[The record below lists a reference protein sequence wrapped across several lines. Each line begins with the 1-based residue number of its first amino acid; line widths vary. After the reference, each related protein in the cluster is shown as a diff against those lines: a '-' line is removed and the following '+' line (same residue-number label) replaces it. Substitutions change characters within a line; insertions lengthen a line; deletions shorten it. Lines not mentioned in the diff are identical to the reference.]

1 MISEVLSAID
11 ELYIQE
17 ASCELNSCLEI
28 LNEYDKLYKTQGIVS
43 INTYDMN
50 KFFQENAWSDE
61 VKRMNRGKS
70 TINKIIFTIPR
81 MIVALVKLI
90 TGQLKKH
97 KPVTQQQAQR
107 IEQQIQH
114 VNPKNIH
121 VSKKGSMLDI
131 VAVVGGS
138 AALAGA
144 GAIAYIGFKKA
155 ASPKTKLDKQDLDK
169 ARMMLVLE
177 QKKTADQAEQIKQLE
192 KEKEK
197 SDELAEINKN
207 YATEKEE
214 GEEKANKALT
224 AANKEIERLKKL
236 NKDSEKENKN
246 LTDKNQQLENDN
258 TLLRAEMSKFVSPE
272 ECSKRLSGI
281 YIEFIKLLS
290 DMVSVVK
297 ENPNKERI
305 DGIKKQIQEITKE
318 FNIDTRGKDET
329 VVVSFEELCK
339 YVNENAKKVEE
350 LSGKLKT
357 LKTEFD
363 LLTKNNNDQI
373 DANVKL
379 AKQNEELR
387 KKLED
392 RKKENKKKFKENVDA
407 AIKFIPNNSKF
418 NKLKDELKALEKKIE
433 ESRETHSGLLGE
445 IKEAESKKN
454 KLNEEV
460 NAAQK
465 SHDAEMDKLKNT
477 FNEEKSNHD
486 AEMNK
491 LKNEQQEANKI
502 LSDIT
507 AEIEKLKNEKKDL
520 ENKIK
525 TATDIDNLNE
535 KANRLDSEL
544 QNKKAEIAGKDEKI
558 SKLEKELKEKDKE
571 LNALKTAHSTF
582 DKSFSNY
589 AYLDKK
595 ISDEYFKQTKI
606 KQTDEK
612 TASTAENEDNE
623 ELLAICADA
632 MKTCTQS
639 LTSDV
644 KHISDAQELISEVSE
659 IAVTSEK
666 PEESEESEQ
675 QQEKPEEPD
684 KQETQNSGEGSTYK
698 DGDKEY
704 EIVKLPKRKPE
715 KDEGYRIGTWDSTNN
730 EITNVVKLDDFEWI
744 DNLYM
749 SDGTIQGSFSGEGKD
764 SVENCKNNGFIILK
778 PKNEVESNEAD
789 NMKSN
794 IDDEKE
800 SEKHEEKPE
809 TTEDSSSEQP
819 EESEEVNI
827 DEEIDKLLS
836 EIKDSDEEK
845 PEENDEKSEESEN
858 SETEDVDDSSKELEE
873 SEETNDNPTE
883 PEEDTSEKTAESDV
897 GPSEQQQEQPEESEK
912 HEEKPETTEDVA
924 MKHAIEK
931 AIEDKHT
938 QPISLKQA
946 QQDMRSALQG
956 NGTAG
961 FMTDDPDRP
970 GKLKKVDN
978 FNEAKYIVLN
988 DYFLYPKQFGNIKN
1002 ADLDPKIF
1010 NIDFKDITN
1019 NNTTIEPALISSM
1032 SRGDIILKG
1041 NIYNTNP
1048 DQYNAIRDERNKP
1061 KETQSLDT
1069 SINNF
1074 DYDKELDELEKFNPN
1089 KDQQLTD
1096 NNDDIQNTSDNR
1108 DDNDKTTEETSGE
1121 QKTFVFDDHA
1131 IYGNKSDDNGYRIF
1145 NEISD
1150 IGDDT
1155 LRQLIADGVDTLYKC
1170 FIKNESKYEFVS
1182 IFGNSNFLKEHFK
1195 DKYIKNFLTTTYV
1208 GTSKEFMDKLK
1219 ELNITVAKFK
1229 KFEDNTNIDE
1239 LRKKYPNLIVVN
1251 SEYTFPRKKTI
1262 GERVNDSFGKWFK
1275 SGDKNDLRDADD
1287 TTNSTNE
1294 KMQQYIDKSNEVMN
1308 QVDDVTAKAMNLK
1321 Q

>member
-131 VAVVGGS
+131 AAVVGGS
-138 AALAGA
+138 AALAGV

-155 ASPKTKLDKQDLDK
+155 MSPKAKLDKQDLDK
-169 ARMMLVLE
+169 TRMMLVLE
-177 QKKTADQAEQIKQLE
+177 QKKTAQLE
-192 KEKEK
+192 KEKEE

-214 GEEKANKALT
+214 EADSANKALT
-224 AANKEIERLKKL
+224 KANDEIKRLQEL
-236 NKDSEKENKN
+236 NKDVQKENQNLANEKEKVDN
-246 LTDKNQQLENDN
+246 EN
-258 TLLRAEMSKFVSPE
+258 TLLRAEVNKRVSPE
-272 ECSKRLSGI
+272 ECNKRLSGL

-305 DGIKKQIQEITKE
+305 DGIKKQIQEMTKE
-318 FNIDTRGKDET
+318 FNIDTRGNDET
-329 VVVSFEELCK
+329 VVVPFEELCK
-339 YVNENAKKVEE
+339 YVNENAKKVED
-350 LSGKLKT
+350 LSGKLGT
-357 LKTEFD
+357 LKTKFD
-363 LLTKNNNDQI
+363 SLQEEHDEHMS
-373 DANVKL
+373 ANVKL
-379 AKQNEELR
+379 AKQNEELQ
-387 KKLED
+387 KKLEG
-392 RKKENKKKFKENVDA
+392 RKKENKKKLKENVDA
-407 AIKFIPNNSKF
+407 AIKFIPNTGKF
-418 NKLKDELKALEKKIE
+418 KKLNDELKALEKKIE
-433 ESRETHSGLLGE
+433 EGNEKYSGLLGE
-445 IKEAESKKN
+445 INEAESKKN

-460 NAAQK
+460 KAAQQ

-491 LKNEQQEANKI
+491 LKNEQAEANKI
-502 LSDIT
+502 LSSIKDKIKELEDT
-507 AEIEKLKNEKKDL
+507 KKDL
-520 ENKIK
+520 DNKIK
-525 TATDIDNLNE
+525 TATNIDNLNE
-535 KANRLDSEL
+535 KAEQLNSEL
-544 QNKKAEIAGKDEKI
+544 QNKKAEIAGKDKEI
-558 SKLEKELKEKDKE
+558 SKLEKELKETVEE
-571 LNALKTAHSTF
+571 LNALKTAHSMF

-589 AYLDKK
+589 AYLDKQ
-595 ISDEYFKQTKI
+595 ISDEYFKQQTKI

-612 TASTAENEDNE
+612 TASTAENEYNE
-623 ELLAICADA
+623 ELLAACADA
-632 MKTCTQS
+632 MRICTQS
-639 LTSDV
+639 LTGDV
-644 KHISDAQELISEVSE
+644 KHISDAQELISEASE

-675 QQEKPEEPD
+675 QQEKPEEND
-684 KQETQNSGEGSTYK
+684 
-698 DGDKEY
+698 
-704 EIVKLPKRKPE
+704 
-715 KDEGYRIGTWDSTNN
+715 
-730 EITNVVKLDDFEWI
+730 
-744 DNLYM
+744 
-749 SDGTIQGSFSGEGKD
+749 
-764 SVENCKNNGFIILK
+764 
-778 PKNEVESNEAD
+778 
-789 NMKSN
+789 
-794 IDDEKE
+794 
-800 SEKHEEKPE
+800 
-809 TTEDSSSEQP
+809 
-819 EESEEVNI
+819 
-827 DEEIDKLLS
+827 
-836 EIKDSDEEK
+836 EK

-858 SETEDVDDSSKELEE
+858 SETEDVDDSSKESEE
-873 SEETNDNPTE
+873 SEETNDNPEE
-883 PEEDTSEKTAESDV
+883 PEESDV
-897 GPSEQQQEQPEESEK
+897 EPSEQQQEKPEESEK

-988 DYFLYPKQFGNIKN
+988 DYFLYPKQFGNIKD

-1032 SRGDIILKG
+1032 SIGDIILKG

-1069 SINNF
+1069 SINNDETNENKKPF

-1121 QKTFVFDDHA
+1121 QKTFVFDDYA
-1131 IYGNKSDDNGYRIF
+1131 IYGNKSDDNGYRIY

-1195 DKYIKNFLTTTYV
+1195 DKYIKNFLTTTYT

-1275 SGDKNDLRDADD
+1275 SGNKNDLRDADD